1 MFFHNRLTFLVNYWL
16 DLIET
21 GRLDKHLKKSFA
33 MNLQKILYLFCFGFG
48 FVYCAQVASAE
59 VSQHKYNVYVSGL
72 KVGELDY
79 AVNTKGSA
87 YSIRALMRSTG
98 IVGAFK
104 KYRYEGLSMG
114 RTNNGRFFPQK
125 YAENSDTGNR
135 KSNKEMVYKNG
146 IPRLTQSEDRKD
158 HWLDPKTQK
167 NTADP
172 LSAIYGLLSDQPL
185 EKPCTQNITV
195 YDGARRYSIK
205 LVSSQIDGTEMS
217 CQGIFTRLG
226 GYSEKELSQGIEFP
240 FELQFSKQDNVFRI
254 DRFVM
259 STLLGRASFVRQ

>member
-21 GRLDKHLKKSFA
+21 GRSDKHLKKSFA

-104 KYRYEGLSMG
+104 KYRYEGLAMG
-114 RTNNGRFFPQK
+114 RRNKGNFFPQK

-135 KSNKEMVYKNG
+135 RIMGVFS
-146 IPRLTQSEDRKD
+146 R
-158 HWLDPKTQK
+158 K
-167 NTADP
+167 NTRKTRIPA
-172 LSAIYGLLSDQPL
+172 
-185 EKPCTQNITV
+185 TV
-195 YDGARRYSIK
+195 KATRKWSIK
-205 LVSSQIDGTEMS
+205 T
-217 CQGIFTRLG
+217 
-226 GYSEKELSQGIEFP
+226 
-240 FELQFSKQDNVFRI
+240 VFR
-254 DRFVM
+254 V
-259 STLLGRASFVRQ
+259 